1 MTGENRS
8 TVVKNKP
15 KVVNGWSYNT
25 SKKLGD
31 GGNGDVFLAKKEGRD
46 GALKELRIDIRK
58 RDKAHVKKQIARFRD
73 EVVALKQCADI
84 PGVIPVLDVDIGTD
98 PNQRPWFVMGLAKPL
113 SKQLGKLPFLPDVV
127 QAIHDIAQ
135 VLETMHGRGFS
146 HRDIKPDNLFF
157 YEERWTVGDFGLV
170 SFEGKQGKTQPNE
183 RIGPIYYNAPEMLN
197 DAIEAD
203 GRPADVFSLA
213 KTLWVLAT
221 GQRFALPG
229 AYDLNHEAFRIGTYL
244 PAAERTAQ
252 LDNLIASATAFAPER
267 RPTMAQVRTDLQAWL
282 LPHEESNLA
291 IKFDISK
298 FGAQI
303 DQHQR
308 AMDME
313 AAREAAR
320 QSQLAEAAE
329 RVWQAHTSFADEVVA
344 GLKDAR
350 LNDVGH
356 RWAKA
361 DRTLTIRG
369 RIPGV
374 SPCALVLQ
382 IVVDDLQSPNL
393 KVTGRILLEWADK
406 PEAQLLV
413 WKESLQFLSAG
424 SEERHALQ
432 RLQSQAIEQLQ
443 KAVEQAF
450 IMTLASGSASSL
462 DSYAVNVIDS
472 DGVAV
477 VGAHVCLVNGNAA
490 TFSGRTDSQGNV
502 VFGPHPFDTPIAF
515 VAHPDY
521 LGAMRWELTFHTQ
534 IQLSGSK
541 GEGSFIAIDAANHWP
556 DLESRLNLIHHNLN
570 RSYMYAKPGV
580 IDHGVNQPGAIA
592 LGQDT
597 HVDDEKGHPIL
608 ICPQAVRGEVFLVN
622 VKRLYG

>member
-1 MTGENRS
+1 MAGENRS
-8 TVVKNKP
+8 KVVKNKL

-46 GALKELRIDIRK
+46 GALKELRINIK
-58 RDKAHVKKQIARFRD
+58 QRDKAHVKKRIDRFRD
-73 EVVALKQCADI
+73 EVVALGQCADI
-84 PGVIPVLDVDIGTD
+84 PGVIPVLDADTGTD
-98 PNQRPWFVMGLAKPL
+98 FNQLPWFVMGLAKPL
-113 SKQLGKLPFLPDVV
+113 SKQLGKSPLLHDVV

-183 RIGPIYYNAPEMLN
+183 RIGPIYFNAPEMLN

-221 GQRFALPG
+221 GQRFALPS

-244 PAAERTAQ
+244 PAAEQTAQ

-267 RPTMAQVRTDLQAWL
+267 RPTMAQVRAELQAWL
-282 LPHEESNLA
+282 MPHEEANLA
-291 IKFDISK
+291 IKFYISK

-313 AAREAAR
+313 ASREAAR
-320 QSQLAEAAE
+320 QAQLAEAAE
-329 RVWQAHTSFADEVVA
+329 RVRQAHTSFAEEVVA

-350 LNDVGH
+350 LNEVVH
-356 RWAKA
+356 WWAEA

-369 RIPGV
+369 LFLGV

-382 IVVDDLQSPNL
+382 IVVDDLQPPNL
-393 KVTGRILLEWADK
+393 KVTGRILLEWAEK
-406 PEAQLLV
+406 PEAQLLA
-413 WKESLQFLSAG
+413 WKESLQFLSDG

-432 RLQSQAIEQLQ
+432 HLQNQSVEQLQ

-450 IMTLASGSASSL
+450 IMTLASGSDSSL
-462 DSYAVNVIDS
+462 DSYAFNVIDS

-477 VGAHVCLVNGNAA
+477 VGAQICLVNGNAA
-490 TFSGRTDSQGNV
+490 PFRGRTDSQGNV
-502 VFGPHPFDTPIAF
+502 VFDPHPFETPIAF

-521 LGAMRWELTFHTQ
+521 LGAVMWELKSHNQ
-534 IQLSGSK
+534 IQLSGST
-541 GEGSFIAIDAANHWP
+541 GDGSFIAIGAAHHWP
-556 DLESRLNLIHHNLN
+556 DLASRLNLIHHTLN
-570 RSYMYAKPGV
+570 RSYMYATPGV
-580 IDHGVNQPGAIA
+580 IDHGVKHPGTIA
-592 LGQDT
+592 LGRDT